1 MKVNDL
7 PKLTDAVINDSLHDW
22 DKSAYIGQY
31 TRCYWKMGMSGNP
44 EKRLRDLNKKP
55 LAFIPKPLSRGLKR
69 TKHNTELCL
78 SQHRVIGKV
87 FSAESEMVKAF
98 ANFSGLKLTRIN
110 REFFYIPKPKHMTR
124 TQYRNHVV
132 DLFDKFIKRVVV
144 EMRRNT
150 LTTHNRKVRLGKEL
164 GVNVSKINKDMLQLR
179 LEV

>member
-1 MKVNDL
+1 MQIQDIK
-7 PKLTDAVINDSLHDW
+7 KLTNAVINNSLHDW

-31 TRCYWKMGMSGNP
+31 IRCYWKIGMSGNP
-44 EKRLRDLNKKP
+44 EVRLRNLNKKP
-55 LAFIPKPLSRGLKR
+55 LAFIPKPLPRGVKR
-69 TKHNTELCL
+69 TKYNTELCL

-110 REFFYIPKPKHMTR
+110 REFFYIPRPKHMTR

-144 EMRRNT
+144 DMRRNT
-150 LTTHNRKVRLGKEL
+150 LTTHNRKVKLGKEL

-179 LEV
+179 LQL